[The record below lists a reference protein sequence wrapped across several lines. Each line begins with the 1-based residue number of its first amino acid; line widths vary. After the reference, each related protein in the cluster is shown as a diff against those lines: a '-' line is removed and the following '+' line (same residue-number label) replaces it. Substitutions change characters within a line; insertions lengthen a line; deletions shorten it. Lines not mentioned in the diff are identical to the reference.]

1 MFKNYL
7 KIAWRN
13 LLKHKAFSFINIF
26 GLSAGLTCFLLIALF
41 LADELTFDAF
51 HSKAT
56 SLYRIVETS
65 TTSAGK
71 ERTATSVNYNS
82 SATVLKDLPEVA
94 GSCRVATFGRVNVGT
109 PENTNVFYDNF
120 TTANETFFQLFDFT
134 LLQGTRDALKEP
146 FTVAV
151 TDKMA
156 IKLFGRQDVLG
167 KALRVEDDS
176 LPYKITAVVKIPGNS
191 HIQFNVLFSEA
202 TDLASPR
209 FRQFATSDWTSNLF
223 TTYVQLKDNQ
233 SASPTA
239 AKLSAIVM
247 KNRPAAQETRKSTF
261 GLQPLKQVHFY
272 PDGQENEK
280 TQSGIMHLYVF
291 GIVALFVLF
300 IACINYMNLTTARF
314 AGRSKEIAV
323 RKVAGAMRNSLII
336 QFLAEALLITIIA
349 LVIALSAVQ
358 MILPAFNSFTGK
370 ELSLNFHTDY
380 RIWLGVLLVTAL
392 AALMAGIYPAL
403 FQSGLRPLQ
412 LLKNKLKLSHGH
424 LSFRRALVIF
434 QFSISIIMMVATI
447 IVFQQLRYMDAK
459 DMGFNK
465 DQLVVVDINSGSV
478 RRAATTIK
486 NEYARISA
494 VKNVT
499 VTSRVPGEWK
509 SIPQIKVR
517 SAANLSG
524 NTQDMFYISADD
536 QFLNTFQIKLQSG
549 RNFLA
554 GNNLSDSEAVLINAT
569 AAKALNITQPS
580 EQLIEIPAAL
590 FGDGLNTYATPVRV
604 RVIGIVN
611 DFNFQSL
618 REKIAPMVIGSPR
631 LPVHNIDYF
640 TARINSANMGET
652 LKQMESILRS
662 IDPSHLFEYNFLDKQ
677 WDLFYQED
685 KKREV
690 IFLSVAFMTI
700 LIACL
705 GLFGLATYAAEQRIK
720 EIGIRKV
727 LGASVSSI
735 ISMLSKDF
743 VKLVLVAAVIAFPVA
758 AWAMHQWLQDF
769 AYQVGLQWWVFLVAG
784 GAALF
789 IALFTVSFQAIKAAL
804 SNPVKSLRSE

>member
-1 MFKNYL
+1 MLKNYF

-13 LLKHKAFSFINIF
+13 LLKHKSFSFINIF
-26 GLSAGLTCFLLIALF
+26 GLSAGLTCFLFIALY
-41 LADELTFDAF
+41 LADELTFDGF
-51 HSKAT
+51 HSQAGSMYRVVEKYTTAT
-56 SLYRIVETS
+56 
-65 TTSAGK
+65 GK
-71 ERTATSVNYNS
+71 ERTATAVSYNT

-94 GSCRVATFGRVNVGT
+94 ATTRLTTFGRVNVGT
-109 PENTNVFYDNF
+109 TDNTNVFYNDY
-120 TTANETFFQLFDFT
+120 TTANETFFRLFDFQ

-156 IKLFGRQDVLG
+156 MKLFGRQDVLG
-167 KALRVEDDS
+167 KTLRVEDDS
-176 LPYKITAVVKIPGNS
+176 LPYRITAVVKIPGNS

-202 TDLASPR
+202 TSLAGAR
-209 FRQFATSDWTSNLF
+209 FRQFATSDWTSTLF
-223 TTYVQLKDNQ
+223 TTYVQLKDNKT
-233 SASPTA
+233 ATGTA
-239 AKLSAIVM
+239 AKMGALVM
-247 KNRPAAQETRKSTF
+247 KNRPASPDTRKSTF

-272 PDGQENEK
+272 PDGQENESA
-280 TQSGIMHLYVF
+280 QSGIMHLYVF

-323 RKVAGAMRNSLII
+323 RKVAGAMRNSLIV

-349 LVIALSAVQ
+349 LLIALAAVQ
-358 MILPAFNSFTGK
+358 MLMPAFNAFTGK
-370 ELSLNFHTDY
+370 ELSLNLHTDY
-380 RIWLGVLLVTAL
+380 RIWLGVLTVTAL

-412 LLKNKLKLSHGH
+412 LLKNKLKLSNGH

-447 IVFQQLRYMDAK
+447 IVFQQLKYVDGK

-465 DQLVVVDINSGSV
+465 EQLVVVDINSGSV

-486 NEYARISA
+486 SEFARLA
-494 VKNVT
+494 NVKNVT

-509 SIPQIKVR
+509 SIPQVKVN
-517 SAANLSG
+517 AIANPAS
-524 NTQDMFYISADD
+524 TQDMYFIAADD
-536 QFLNTFQIKLQSG
+536 QFLNTFQVKLLSG

-554 GNNLSDSEAVLINAT
+554 DNDLADSQNVLINAT
-569 AAKALNITQPS
+569 AAKALNISQPS

-590 FGDGLNTYATPVRV
+590 FGDGINTYPTPLRV

-611 DFNFQSL
+611 DFNFRSL

-631 LPVHNIDYF
+631 LRVHNIDYF
-640 TARINSANMGET
+640 TARVNPVNMAET
-652 LKQMESILRS
+652 LKQMEGILHS
-662 IDPSHLFEYNFLDKQ
+662 IDATHLFEYNFLDKQ

-690 IFLSVAFMTI
+690 IFLSVALMTI

-743 VKLVLVAAVIAFPVA
+743 LKLVLIAALIAFPIA
-758 AWAMHQWLQDF
+758 GWAMHQWLQDF
-769 AYQVGLQWWVFLVAG
+769 AYQVGLQWWVFLLAG
-784 GAALF
+784 AAALF

>member
-1 MFKNYL
+1 MFRNYF

-41 LADELTFDAF
+41 LVDELTFDGF
-51 HSKAT
+51 HTQAG
-56 SLYRIVETS
+56 SLYRVVEKF
-65 TTSAGK
+65 TTATGK
-71 ERTATSVNYNS
+71 ERTAGSVSFNTS
-82 SATVLKDLPEVA
+82 AIVLKDMPEVA
-94 GSCRVATFGRVNVGT
+94 ATSRLTTFGRVNVSA
-109 PENTNVFYDNF
+109 ENNTTVFYNDY
-120 TTANETFFQLFDFT
+120 TTANETFFHLFDFP
-134 LLQGTRDALKEP
+134 LLQGTREALKEP
-146 FTVAV
+146 FTAAV

-156 IKLFGRQDVLG
+156 MKLFGRQDVLG
-167 KALRVEDDS
+167 RTIRVEDDS
-176 LPYKITAVVKIPGNS
+176 LPYRITAVVKIPGNS

-202 TDLASPR
+202 TSFSNPR
-209 FRQFATSDWTSNLF
+209 FREFSSSDWTSTLF
-223 TTYVQLKDNQ
+223 TTYVLLKDNKTAN
-233 SASPTA
+233 STA
-239 AKLSAIVM
+239 ARMGTLVM
-247 KNRPAAQETRKSTF
+247 KNRPASADTRKSTF
-261 GLQPLKQVHFY
+261 SLQPLKQIHFY
-272 PDGQENEK
+272 PDGQDNERA
-280 TQSGIMHLYVF
+280 QSGIMHLYVF

-323 RKVAGAMRNSLII
+323 RKVAGAMRNSLIV
-336 QFLAEALLITIIA
+336 QFLAEALLIT
-349 LVIALSAVQ
+349 VIALFIALAAVQ
-358 MILPAFNSFTGK
+358 MLMPGFNAFTGK
-370 ELSLNFHTDY
+370 ELSLDWHSDY
-380 RIWLGVLLVTAL
+380 RIWLGVLSVTAL

-424 LSFRRALVIF
+424 LSFRRVLVIF

-447 IVFQQLRYMDAK
+447 IVFQQLKYVDGK

-465 DQLVVVDINSGSV
+465 EQLVVVDINSANV

-486 NEYARISA
+486 NEYARLA
-494 VKNVT
+494 NVKNVT

-509 SIPQIKVR
+509 SIPQIKV
-517 SAANLSG
+517 STAANPASM
-524 NTQDMFYISADD
+524 QDMYYIAADD
-536 QFLNTFQIKLQSG
+536 QFLNTFQIKLLSG
-549 RNFLA
+549 RNFLP
-554 GNNLSDSEAVLINAT
+554 GNELADSQYVLINAT
-569 AAKALNITQPS
+569 AAKSLNISQPS

-590 FGDGLNTYATPVRV
+590 FGDGLNTYDTPLRV

-631 LPVHNIDYF
+631 LRVHRIDYF
-640 TARINSANMGET
+640 TARVNPVNMAET
-652 LKQMESILRS
+652 LKQMEGILHS
-662 IDPSHLFEYNFLDKQ
+662 IDATHLFEYNFLDKQ

-743 VKLVLVAAVIAFPVA
+743 LKLVLVAAVIAFPIA

>member
-1 MFKNYL
+1 MFRNYF

-41 LADELTFDAF
+41 LVDELTFDGF
-51 HSKAT
+51 HTQAG
-56 SLYRIVETS
+56 SLYRVVEKF
-65 TTSAGK
+65 TTATGK
-71 ERTATSVNYNS
+71 ERTAGSVSFNTS
-82 SATVLKDLPEVA
+82 AIVLKDMPEVA
-94 GSCRVATFGRVNVGT
+94 ATSRLTTFGRVNVSA
-109 PENTNVFYDNF
+109 ENNTTVFYNDY
-120 TTANETFFQLFDFT
+120 TTANETFFHLFDFP
-134 LLQGTRDALKEP
+134 LLQGTREALKEP
-146 FTVAV
+146 FTAAV

-156 IKLFGRQDVLG
+156 MKLFGRQDVLG
-167 KALRVEDDS
+167 RTIRVEDDS
-176 LPYKITAVVKIPGNS
+176 LPYRITAVVKIPGNS

-202 TDLASPR
+202 TSFSNPR
-209 FRQFATSDWTSNLF
+209 FREFSSSDWTSTLF
-223 TTYVQLKDNQ
+223 TTYVLLKDNKTAN
-233 SASPTA
+233 STA
-239 AKLSAIVM
+239 ARMGTLVM
-247 KNRPAAQETRKSTF
+247 KNRPASADTRKSTF
-261 GLQPLKQVHFY
+261 SLQPLKQIHFY
-272 PDGQENEK
+272 PDGQDNERA
-280 TQSGIMHLYVF
+280 QSGIMHLYVF

-323 RKVAGAMRNSLII
+323 RKVAGAMRNSLIV
-336 QFLAEALLITIIA
+336 QFLAEALLIT
-349 LVIALSAVQ
+349 VIALFIALAAVQ
-358 MILPAFNSFTGK
+358 MLMPGFNAFTGK
-370 ELSLNFHTDY
+370 ELSLDWHSDY
-380 RIWLGVLLVTAL
+380 RIWLGVLSVTAL

-447 IVFQQLRYMDAK
+447 IVFQQLKYVDGK

-465 DQLVVVDINSGSV
+465 EQLVVVDINSANV

-486 NEYARISA
+486 NEYARLA
-494 VKNVT
+494 NVKNVT

-509 SIPQIKVR
+509 SIPQIKV
-517 SAANLSG
+517 STAANPASM
-524 NTQDMFYISADD
+524 QDMYYIAADD
-536 QFLNTFQIKLQSG
+536 QFLNTFQIKLLSG
-549 RNFLA
+549 RNFLP
-554 GNNLSDSEAVLINAT
+554 GNELADSQYVLINAT
-569 AAKALNITQPS
+569 AAKSLNISQPS

-590 FGDGLNTYATPVRV
+590 FGDGLNTYDTPLRV

-631 LPVHNIDYF
+631 LRVHRIDYF
-640 TARINSANMGET
+640 TARVNPVNMAET
-652 LKQMESILRS
+652 LKQMESILHS
-662 IDPSHLFEYNFLDKQ
+662 IDATHLFEYNFLDKQ

-743 VKLVLVAAVIAFPVA
+743 LKLVLVAAVIAFPIA

-784 GAALF
+784 AAALF